1 MFLDFAVMSPDNICH
16 VSHAAVADFCV
27 AAVEGLVEFVFF
39 GEMFV
44 N

>member
-1 MFLDFAVMSPDNICH
+1 MSPDNICH

-27 AAVEGLVEFVFF
+27 AAVEDLVEFVFF